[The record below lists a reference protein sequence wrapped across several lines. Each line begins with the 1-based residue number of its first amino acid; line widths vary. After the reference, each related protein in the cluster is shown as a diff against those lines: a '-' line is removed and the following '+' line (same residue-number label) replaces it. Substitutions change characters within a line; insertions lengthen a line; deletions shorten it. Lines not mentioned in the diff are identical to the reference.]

1 MKRRMSNARWLVTVI
16 SIGLVSLAVVG
27 FGAYGFS
34 KWRIAAREQ
43 GAPRIALAMDVAS
56 AEVDLVLDQ
65 AVVFVLPNGKEVAVW
80 NEKPDG
86 LDLSGLYGG
95 VSMNYGE
102 RPFRKIEFEEITL
115 PSGGTTSGEALSYI
129 RQGPVLDGGEGKPST
144 YVLFVD
150 DYRLSLE
157 QIQLKPVLRLRA
169 LAEKASEEEKRG
181 PKQEIDYFLGL
192 LKHEDPAMRR
202 KGVDGLTEALIMG
215 STYAEIREAEI
226 TVALKALETDPDE
239 QIRQQLSAKLS
250 EAGDGGS
257 ILKELDA
264 MAGKPTVD
272 VDAAWSLGR
281 NVRYD
286 DKPAARAAVYRRAAV
301 LAGSA
306 HDSERILGVAF
317 LSGCPV
323 DPLAKPAILSSLAD
337 SSAAVRA
344 VAIRGLEQIHGD
356 DDEAV
361 RKQTV
366 AMLRDPS
373 LEVVVA
379 ALESFLYV
387 GEAGI
392 LPFKEVEPFLSHA
405 DRRVRV
411 AAIRALRYVEDPA
424 TERPLLEISRE
435 EDAEIRAEAAECWA
449 GSSTADVLKRFV
461 EMLDDPDS
469 LVRIRGI
476 QGLDLGSAPGRAT
489 IIRERLLKETDPDVI
504 RVGRTAIKDA
514 E

>member
-1 MKRRMSNARWLVTVI
+1 
-16 SIGLVSLAVVG
+16 
-27 FGAYGFS
+27 
-34 KWRIAAREQ
+34 
-43 GAPRIALAMDVAS
+43 
-56 AEVDLVLDQ
+56 
-65 AVVFVLPNGKEVAVW
+65 
-80 NEKPDG
+80 
-86 LDLSGLYGG
+86 
-95 VSMNYGE
+95 
-102 RPFRKIEFEEITL
+102 
-115 PSGGTTSGEALSYI
+115 
-129 RQGPVLDGGEGKPST
+129 VLDGGVGKPST
-144 YVLFVD
+144 YILLVD

-157 QIQLKPVLRLRA
+157 QIKLKPVLRLRA

-192 LKHEDPAMRR
+192 LKDSDPAMRR
-202 KGVDGLTEALIMG
+202 KGVDGLTEGLIMG

-226 TVALKALETDPDE
+226 TAALKALETDPDE
-239 QIRQQLSAKLS
+239 QIRQRLSAKLS

-281 NVRYD
+281 NVQHD
-286 DKPAARAAVYRRAAV
+286 MKPGDRAAVYRRAAV
-301 LAGSA
+301 LALSV
-306 HDSERILGVAF
+306 HDSERVLGVAF

-323 DPLAKPAILSSLAD
+323 DPLAEPAIRSALAD

-361 RKQTV
+361 RKHT
-366 AMLRDPS
+366 ASMLGDLS
-373 LEVVVA
+373 LEVRVA

-392 LPFKEVEPFLSHA
+392 LPFKDVAPFLSHA
-405 DRRVRV
+405 DRRLRI
-411 AAIRALRYVEDPA
+411 AAIRALRYSEDPA
-424 TERPLLEISRE
+424 AEKPLLEISRE
-435 EDAEIRAEAAECWA
+435 DDAEIRAEAGESLA
-449 GSSTADVLKRFV
+449 GSSTEDVLKRFA

-476 QGLDLGSAPGRAT
+476 QGLDLGHAPGRET
-489 IIRERLLKETDPDVI
+489 IVRERLVKETDPDVI
-504 RVGRTAIKDA
+504 RVGRTAIEDA
-514 E
+514 Q